1 MMSFIG
7 GPGRYRAVAMTR
19 RNRLR
24 QEGPALAL
32 LALMLA
38 VGLFLRLHNND
49 YGLPYVYYADEGSH
63 FTNRAVEMLAGDQN
77 PGYFQNPSAFTYV
90 VEFALR
96 VYFGH
101 GWIFGNFRDVIDKYG
116 DDPTR
121 IYQIGRTVAALL
133 CIVGVAGVYAVGRA
147 LFNRRT
153 GLVAA
158 AVLCFSFLAIAY
170 SRIAVTDTGTLLP
183 VVLALFFAIRLQERQ
198 TWRWAAAAGV
208 ATGVAIGFKYTAG
221 LVLLAPLIALAWP
234 PSRARLVPLAALL
247 GTTLIAFFVTT
258 PYFFLD
264 FSTAERQ
271 LRAQADLAG
280 GIAKYGQE
288 YDNGWIY
295 YGNSLTWGLGW
306 LALIAAV
313 AGFVLLWRRQRAR
326 AVLLA
331 IFPVVLFAYLA
342 TQQRYFGRW
351 LLPCY
356 PALALLAGYAMIQA
370 VAAIRRM
377 PARLVPAALAV
388 VTIIVA
394 WQGFAAGVRSMAVL
408 GHSDTRDAARAWLV
422 DNERTSLRVI
432 VEPAVPARW
441 YWRLRSNGTRVPHR
455 KQFVRAFSRDVKETH
470 VEYGRTL
477 SPATIDAYRR
487 NGFCLVMTVS
497 LIAGRSTEARDPRAN
512 AYYDRLRAES
522 TRVFHVSPLRVGA
535 EAQPFNFD
543 LSYNYYSPAFQRPGP
558 TIDIYRLDNCVQQY
572 GTTEAGAGTPSLQ

>member
-1 MMSFIG
+1 
-7 GPGRYRAVAMTR
+7 
-19 RNRLR
+19 
-24 QEGPALAL
+24 
-32 LALMLA
+32 
-38 VGLFLRLHNND
+38 
-49 YGLPYVYYADEGSH
+49 
-63 FTNRAVEMLAGDQN
+63 MLAGDQN

-116 DDPTR
+116 EDPTR

-133 CIVGVAGVYAVGRA
+133 CIVGVAGVYAVGRS

-158 AVLCFSFLAIAY
+158 AILCFSFLAIAY

-326 AVLLA
+326 AVMLA

-356 PALALLAGYAMIQA
+356 PALALLAGYAVIQA

-477 SPATIDAYRR
+477 SPATIDAYRK

-497 LIAGRSTEARDPRAN
+497 LIAGRSTEARDARAN

-543 LSYNYYSPAFQRPGP
+543 LSYNYYSPAYQRPGP

>member
-1 MMSFIG
+1 M
-7 GPGRYRAVAMTR
+7 AMTR

-77 PGYFQNPSAFTYV
+77 PGYFQNPSAFTYIEQLV
-90 VEFALR
+90 LR
-96 VYFGH
+96 LYFGH

-116 DDPTR
+116 EDPTR
-121 IYQIGRTVAALL
+121 IYQVGRGVAALL
-133 CIVGVAGVYAVGRA
+133 CLAGVVGVYGVARA

-158 AVLCFSFLAIAY
+158 AILCFSFLAIAY

-183 VVLALFFAIRLQERQ
+183 VALALFFAIRLQERQ
-198 TWRWAAAAGV
+198 TWRWAAAAGL
-208 ATGVAIGFKYTAG
+208 ATGVAVGFKYTAG
-221 LVLLAPLIALAWP
+221 LVLLAPLLALVWP
-234 PSRARLVPLAALL
+234 LSKAVVRNRLISLGALI
-247 GTTLIAFFVTT
+247 GATVIAFFITT

-306 LALIAAV
+306 LALIASV

-326 AVLLA
+326 AAILA
-331 IFPVVLFAYLA
+331 IFPVVLFVYLA
-342 TQQRYFGRW
+342 TQERYFGRW

-356 PALALLAGYAMIQA
+356 PALALLGGYAIIQG
-370 VAAIRRM
+370 VAAIRRL
-377 PARLVPAALAV
+377 PARLVPTALAV
-388 VTIIVA
+388 VTILVA

-422 DNERTSLRVI
+422 KNERTSLRVI

-441 YWRLRSNGTRVPHR
+441 YWRYRSNGSVVPHR
-455 KQFVRAFSRDVKETH
+455 KQFVRAFSRDVKETRI
-470 VEYGRTL
+470 EYGRTL
-477 SPATIDAYRR
+477 SPQTIDAYRK
-487 NGFCLVMTVS
+487 NGFCLVMTMS
-497 LIAGRSTEARDPRAN
+497 LIAGRSTQARDPRAN

-535 EAQPFNFD
+535 ELQPFNFD
-543 LSYNYYSPAFQRPGP
+543 KSYNYYSPAYQRPGP
-558 TIDIYRLDNCVQQY
+558 TVDIYRLDNCVQQY
-572 GTTEAGAGTPSLQ
+572 GTSEVGAGTPSLQ

>member
-1 MMSFIG
+1 
-7 GPGRYRAVAMTR
+7 MTR

-38 VGLFLRLHNND
+38 VGLFLRLNNND

-77 PGYFQNPSAFTYV
+77 PGYFQNPSAFTYIEQLV
-90 VEFALR
+90 LR
-96 VYFGH
+96 LYFGH
-101 GWIFGNFRDVIDKYG
+101 GWIFGNFRDVIDQYG
-116 DDPTR
+116 EDPTR
-121 IYQIGRTVAALL
+121 IYQLGRGLAALL
-133 CIVGVAGVYAVGRA
+133 CIVGVAALYFVGRA
-147 LFNRRT
+147 LFDRRT

-158 AVLCFSFLAIAY
+158 AILCFSFLAIAY

-183 VVLALFFAIRLQERQ
+183 VALVLFFAIRLQERQ
-198 TWRWAAAAGV
+198 TWRWAGAAGL

-221 LVLLAPLIALAWP
+221 LVILAPLIALAWP

-247 GTTLIAFFVTT
+247 GSTILAFFITT

-288 YDNGWIY
+288 WDNGWVY

-306 LALIAAV
+306 IALIAAI
-313 AGFVLLWRRQRAR
+313 AGFVLLWRRQRSR
-326 AVLLA
+326 AVILA
-331 IFPVVLFAYLA
+331 VFPVVLFVYLA
-342 TQQRYFGRW
+342 TQERYFGRW

-356 PALALLAGYAMIQA
+356 PALALLGGYAVIQG
-370 VAAIRRM
+370 VAAVRRM
-377 PARLVPAALAV
+377 PARLVPAALAL
-388 VTIIVA
+388 VTVLVI

-422 DNERTSLRVI
+422 KNERPSLRII

-441 YWRLRSNGTRVPHR
+441 YWRLRSNGTPIARR
-455 KQFVRAFSRDVKETH
+455 KQFVRAFARDIKATRI
-470 VEYGRTL
+470 EYGRTL
-477 SPATIDAYRR
+477 SPSVIDTYRE
-487 NGFCLVMTVS
+487 NGFCLVMTMS
-497 LIAGRSTEARDPRAN
+497 LIAGRSEEARDARAN
-512 AYYDRLRAES
+512 AYYERLREES

-535 EAQPFNFD
+535 ERQRFNFD

-558 TIDIYRLDNCVQQY
+558 TIDIYRLKDCVQEY
-572 GTTEAGAGTPSLQ
+572 GTSEVGAGTPSLQ

>member
-1 MMSFIG
+1 
-7 GPGRYRAVAMTR
+7 MTR

-32 LALMLA
+32 LALMIA

-77 PGYFQNPSAFTYV
+77 PGYFQNPSAFTYIEQLV
-90 VEFALR
+90 LR
-96 VYFGH
+96 LYFGH

-116 DDPTR
+116 EDPTR
-121 IYQIGRTVAALL
+121 IYQVGRAVAALL
-133 CIVGVAGVYAVGRA
+133 CMAGVAAVYGVGRA

-153 GLVAA
+153 GLIAA
-158 AVLCFSFLAIAY
+158 AILCFSFLAIAY

-183 VVLALFFAIRLQERQ
+183 VALALFFAIRLQERQ

-221 LVLLAPLIALAWP
+221 LVILAPLIALAWP
-234 PSRARLVPLAALL
+234 LTRARLVPLAALL
-247 GTTLIAFFVTT
+247 GSTLVAFFITT

-288 YDNGWIY
+288 YDSGWIY

-313 AGFVLLWRRQRAR
+313 AGFVLLWRRHRAR
-326 AVLLA
+326 AVILG

-342 TQQRYFGRW
+342 TQERYFGRW

-356 PALALLAGYAMIQA
+356 PALALLGGHAAVQA

-377 PARLVPAALAV
+377 PARLVPAALGVATV
-388 VTIIVA
+388 VLI

-408 GHSDTRDAARAWLV
+408 GHSDTRDAARTWLV
-422 DNERTSLRVI
+422 DNERPSLRII

-441 YWRLRSNGTRVPHR
+441 YWRYRSNGTPIPRR
-455 KQFVRAFSRDVKETH
+455 KQFVRAFARDVKETRI
-470 VEYGRTL
+470 EYGRTL
-477 SPATIDAYRR
+477 TPQTIDTYRR
-487 NGFCLVMTVS
+487 NGFCLVMTMS
-497 LIAGRSTEARDPRAN
+497 LIRGRSTQARDPRAN

-522 TRVFHVSPLRVGA
+522 TRVFHVSPLRVDA
-535 EAQPFNFD
+535 EPQPFNFD
-543 LSYNYYSPAFQRPGP
+543 LSYNYYSPAFLRPGP
-558 TIDIYRLDNCVQQY
+558 EIDIYRLDNCVQQY
-572 GTTEAGAGTPSLQ
+572 GTTEAGTGTPSLQ